1 MSNKYNILSIG
12 ICGLIGSGKSES
24 IKFLKTKNI
33 STLDLDL
40 EAKKL
45 LKKNTSSYK
54 KIKKEFGASI
64 LNRNSTINKK
74 KLRSIVFYNKRKRTT
89 LNKIIHPQLI
99 QRVKEIIK
107 KKRNGKESIVVFEG
121 ALISKNKSMGK
132 LLDLIIYI
140 HAPKKILINRIMKRD
155 SIDKKTALNLINM
168 QKEVE
173 KNRNTAD
180 FVINNGKNL
189 QSLKSQL
196 RSLLDNLSY

>member
-24 IKFLKTKNI
+24 IKFFKTKNI
-33 STLDLDL
+33 STFDLDL

-74 KLRSIVFYNKRKRTT
+74 KLRSIAFYNKRKRTT

-107 KKRNGKESIVVFEG
+107 KKRNSKESIVVFEG

-155 SIDKKTALNLINM
+155 SVDKKTALNLINM

>member
-1 MSNKYNILSIG
+1 ML
-12 ICGLIGSGKSES
+12 
-24 IKFLKTKNI
+24 TKDFP
-33 STLDLDL
+33 SL
-40 EAKKL
+40 
-45 LKKNTSSYK
+45 
-54 KIKKEFGASI
+54 
-64 LNRNSTINKK
+64 INKK

-107 KKRNGKESIVVFEG
+107 KKRNSKESIVVFEG